1 MKILICIKQVPFIE
15 QLKFDITTKRVIR
28 EGVGSEIN
36 SFDRNAISEAVQLRD
51 QFGGEAIVI
60 TMGPPQAKEALV
72 EAHAMGCDRAIH
84 LLGRE
89 FAGADTLATA
99 RTLAL
104 ACQKIGFDLI
114 LCGKYS
120 TDAETAQV
128 PPMLAE
134 MLDIPQ
140 VTGVK
145 YLEFSE
151 GGRQFTATREL
162 DEGFETVLSK
172 TPALITTSERLIKPI
187 RVGPDDLESARQKP
201 VEVWGAADLAQDT
214 RIFGLSGSSTFVS
227 EIYSIEPKRKQVVR
241 TVDGKME
248 QVIRDTV
255 QDLVGEGLFGT
266 WKSAASHTIHPGKP
280 GGSKER
286 AIWVVVELVEGKIR
300 PVTFEILGRGIEL
313 AEFTGGELAAVLM
326 GHEVTQ
332 HSKTLAAFGANT
344 VYVADA
350 SALASYS
357 TEGYT
362 TVLANAIQKY
372 NPCTVLIPSTA
383 NGRDLAPRVAAR
395 LNIGLTGDCI
405 NLEYNQQQEL
415 MQLKPAFGGNI
426 IAPIISKTR
435 PVMATIRPG
444 ILLKAEPDFSRHAL
458 IENLPSD
465 HLGKFRTQSIRSER
479 SVSGG
484 VQLDEAEIVIGV
496 GMGVGRATNLPMVQD
511 LATTLGAVVGA
522 SRRVV
527 DAGWLPPQAQIGLTG
542 RSIAPHLYIALGVS
556 GQFNH
561 VVGVQRAGLVIA
573 INKDPNAEIFK
584 QCDYGIVG
592 DLMVITP
599 VFAQMLKEE
608 KNRAKMDNRG

>member
-1 MKILICIKQVPFIE
+1 LKILICIKQVPFVE
-15 QLKFDITTKRVIR
+15 QLKFDSTTKRVIR
-28 EGVGSEIN
+28 EGVGNEIN
-36 SFDRNAISEAVQLRD
+36 PFDRRAISAAVQLRD

-72 EAHAMGCDRAIH
+72 EALAMGCDRAVH

-104 ACQKIGFDLI
+104 ACQIIGFDLI

-134 MLDIPQ
+134 MLDLAQ

-145 YLEFSE
+145 HLEFSE

-162 DEGFETVLSK
+162 DEGFETVQSK
-172 TPALITTSERLIKPI
+172 TPAIITTAERLIKPI
-187 RVGPDDLESARQKP
+187 RVTPDDLEPARQKP
-201 VEVWGAADLAQDT
+201 VEVWGAADLAQDASS
-214 RIFGLSGSSTFVS
+214 FGLSGSPTFVS
-227 EIYSIEPKRKQVVR
+227 EIFSIEPKRKLVVR
-241 TVDGKME
+241 TVDGEME

-266 WKSAASHTIHPGKP
+266 WKSAASHIIHPGKA
-280 GGSKER
+280 GGSKKH
-286 AIWVVVELVEGKIR
+286 AVWVVVELVEGQIR
-300 PVTFEILGRGIEL
+300 PVTLEILGRGIEL

-332 HSKTLAAFGANT
+332 HSKTLAAYGANT

-350 SALASYS
+350 PPLASYS

-362 TVLANAIQKY
+362 AVLANAIQTY
-372 NPCTVLIPSTA
+372 NPSAVLIPSTA

-405 NLEYNQQQEL
+405 GLEYDEQQRL
-415 MQLKPAFGGNI
+415 TQLKPAFGGNI

-444 ILLKAEPDFSRHAL
+444 ILQKAEPDFSCHAL
-458 IENLPSD
+458 IENLPND
-465 HLGKFRTQSIRSER
+465 HLGKFRAQSIRIER
-479 SVSGG
+479 SVSEGI
-484 VQLDEAEIVIGV
+484 QLDEAEIVVGV
-496 GMGVGRATNLPMVQD
+496 GMGVGGMTNLPMVQD
-511 LATTLGAVVGA
+511 LAITLGAVIGA

-542 RSIAPHLYIALGVS
+542 RSIAPHLYVALGIS

-561 VVGVQRAGLVIA
+561 IVGVQRAGLVLA
-573 INKDPNAEIFK
+573 INKDPNAEIFN
-584 QCDYGIVG
+584 QSDYGIVG

-599 VFAQMLKEE
+599 VFAQILRGV
-608 KNRAKMDNRG
+608 KNRAPGRP